1 MPLSNNFVYN
11 SLIPQTVQIGYN
23 LYKEQKSADINKKGP
38 LISETMKSFQLLES
52 QKYIA
57 Q

>member
-38 LISETMKSFQLLES
+38 PIGETMKSFQLLES